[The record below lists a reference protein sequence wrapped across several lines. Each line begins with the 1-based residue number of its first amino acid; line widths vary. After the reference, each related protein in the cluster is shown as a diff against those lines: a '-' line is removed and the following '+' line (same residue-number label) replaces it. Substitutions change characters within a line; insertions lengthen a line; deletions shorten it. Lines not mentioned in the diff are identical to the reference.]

1 MKNGY
6 ESDTSVYIDEK
17 IPHVARTVIKKQVT
31 DEAFF
36 ICDVRNLKYKV
47 DLWRQELPR
56 VTPFFAVKCSTDP
69 VVLRTLNSQGVN
81 FDCSNKGEIKMV
93 FDMGV
98 TPDRIVYANTV
109 KCTSHLRFA
118 EKHGVTLMT
127 FDSAEELHKIK
138 DKNAR
143 LLLRIAASEYGS
155 HQTMNAKYG
164 SHPHEVENL
173 MKLALYKGFNIV
185 GVSFHVGCSFT
196 HPEIFA
202 QTIEEA
208 KAVFDMGAR
217 FGFSMTLLDI
227 GGGFPGGVRKLERF
241 KQVVCQTIKSAL
253 DEHFPLSSGVEI
265 IGEPGQFFVTSAFTL
280 ATKVIAKRR
289 KDLTIDGVVHRHEN
303 VFINESKYNCI
314 PRDLYPF
321 MDIRYKPLTP
331 PFDRP
336 YDVLTTLWAA
346 TCNPMDCIL
355 DKQLFFEVDVDEW
368 MLMDNMGAYTLV
380 LSSGFN
386 GFGFP
391 PVKYITSA
399 DDAPAVKKTV
409 DSMTVRSGYGHL
421 EQVVKVRHSRSVSH
435 C

>member
-1 MKNGY
+1 
-6 ESDTSVYIDEK
+6 I
-17 IPHVARTVIKKQVT
+17 VT
-31 DEAFF
+31 QATDDAFF
-36 ICDVRNLKYKV
+36 ICDVRNLKCKV

-56 VTPFFAVKCSTDP
+56 VTPYFAVKCNSDP

-93 FDMGV
+93 LDMGV

-127 FDSAEELHKIK
+127 FDSEEELSKMN

-164 SHPHEVENL
+164 SYPHEVEKL
-173 MKLALYKGFNIV
+173 MKLAFFKGLNIV

-196 HPEIFA
+196 HADIFA

-208 KAVFDMGAR
+208 RAVFDIGAR
-217 FGFSMTLLDI
+217 IGFSMTLLNI
-227 GGGFPGGVRKLERF
+227 GGGFPGGVRKLEWF
-241 KQVVCQTIKSAL
+241 KQVAETIKCAI
-253 DEHFPLSSGVEI
+253 DEHFPMSSGVEI
-265 IGEPGQFFVTSAFTL
+265 IGEPGQFFVTSAYTL
-280 ATKVIAKRR
+280 VTKVIAKRR
-289 KDLTIDGVVHRHEN
+289 KDVTIGGVAHRHEN
-303 VFINESKYNCI
+303 IFINESKYNCI

-321 MDIRYKPLTP
+321 MDITYKPLSP
-331 PFDRP
+331 PHDRP
-336 YDVLTTLWAA
+336 RDVLTTLWAA

-355 DKQLFFEVDVDEW
+355 DKQPFFEVDVDEW

-380 LSSGFN
+380 LACGFN

-399 DDAPAVKKTV
+399 DDAVVVKKIV
-409 DSMTVRSGYGHL
+409 DSMSVRSGYGHL
-421 EQVVKVRHSRSVSH
+421 EQVVKVRRSRNKSP
-435 C
+435 

>member
-1 MKNGY
+1 MNNGF
-6 ESDTSVYIDEK
+6 ESDTSVFVDEK
-17 IPHVARTVIKKQVT
+17 VHHVARAVIKKQVT
-31 DEAFF
+31 DDAFY
-36 ICDVRNLKYKV
+36 ICDVRNLKQKV
-47 DLWRQELPR
+47 QLWRQQLPR
-56 VTPFFAVKCSTDP
+56 VAPYYAVKCCTDP

-81 FDCSNKGEIKMV
+81 FDCSNKGEIQMV
-93 FDMGV
+93 FDIGV

-127 FDSAEELHKIK
+127 FDSAEELSKIK
-138 DKNAR
+138 DETAR
-143 LLLRIAASEYGS
+143 LLLRIVASEYGS

-164 SHPHEVENL
+164 SYPHEVEKL
-173 MKLALYKGFNIV
+173 MKLAFNKGLNIV

-202 QTIEEA
+202 QTIAEA
-208 KAVFDMGAR
+208 KAAFDIGAR
-217 FGFSMTLLDI
+217 IGFPMNLLDI

-241 KQVVCQTIKSAL
+241 KQVCATINSAI

-265 IGEPGQFFVTSAFTL
+265 IGEPGQFFVTSAYTL
-280 ATKVIAKRR
+280 VTKVVAKRR
-289 KDLTIDGVVHRHEN
+289 KDVNIDGIVHRHEN
-303 VFINESKYNCI
+303 VFINESRYNCI

-321 MDIRYKPLTP
+321 MDIRYKPLSP
-331 PFDRP
+331 PHDRP

-355 DKQLFFEVDVDEW
+355 DKQPFFEVDVDEW
-368 MLMDNMGAYTLV
+368 LLMDNMGAYSLI
-380 LSSGFN
+380 LACGFN

-399 DDAPAVKKTV
+399 DDAPAVKKVV
-409 DSMTVRSGYGHL
+409 DSMSVRSGYGHL
-421 EQVVKVRHSRSVSH
+421 EQVVKIRRSRSKCS
-435 C
+435 